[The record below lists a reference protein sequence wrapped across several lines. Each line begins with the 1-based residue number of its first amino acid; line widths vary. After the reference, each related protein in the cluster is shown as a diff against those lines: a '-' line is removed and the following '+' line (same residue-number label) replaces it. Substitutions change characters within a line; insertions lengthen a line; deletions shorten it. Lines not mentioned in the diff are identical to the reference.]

1 MPPIEIQQQQQQM
14 QQQNQQ
20 IALPN
25 QAGASISLSM
35 LIDFIVQRTYHDL
48 TILAEL

>member
-1 MPPIEIQQQQQQM
+1 MPPIEMQQQQQP
-14 QQQNQQ
+14 QQQQ

-48 TILAEL
+48 TILSEL

>member
-1 MPPIEIQQQQQQM
+1 MAPIEQQQQM
-14 QQQNQQ
+14 QQPQQ
-20 IALPN
+20 QLAMPN
-25 QAGASISLSM
+25 QAGGSIKLSM

>member
-1 MPPIEIQQQQQQM
+1 MAPIEMQQQQQP
-14 QQQNQQ
+14 QQQQQ
-20 IALPN
+20 LALPN
-25 QAGASISLSM
+25 QQTASISLSM